1 MATPSKR
8 RRIAE
13 RVGLIALV
21 GVVAVV
27 FLSSS
32 VLAGVIALVT
42 IAAVLLDTLALSRV
56 DPDLVRPDPTPHHLT
71 VDLTR
76 RS

>member
-1 MATPSKR
+1 MATSSKR
-8 RRIAE
+8 RWIAE
-13 RVGLIALV
+13 RLGVIALV

-42 IAAVLLDTLALSRV
+42 IVAVLLDTLALSRV
-56 DPDLVRPDPTPHHLT
+56 DPELIRPDATPSQIT
-71 VDLTR
+71 VDLNR